1 MLKNYVL
8 TYIVHTYSMYY
19 LLIVLYYLK
28 TILKV
33 LIFLSLLAC
42 MFSVAKPNFF
52 VCLKM
57 FSVGGIHKPCW
68 QGGREG
74 RRISKKS
81 TSREGE

>member
-1 MLKNYVL
+1 
-8 TYIVHTYSMYY
+8 MYY

-74 RRISKKS
+74 GFPKSPQVGRGSKWTQKPAHS
-81 TSREGE
+81 NSKCLF